1 MLFLVTYVAEN
12 STDDRYPQRVPRPSR
27 WAGLSP
33 GDRQASRRQLLV
45 QAALELFGEGGDATV
60 TVRSVC
66 RRAELNNR
74 YFYENFAGTDEL
86 LGAVYD
92 FVVADLV
99 AALISAMSNLPD
111 DRARLRAGITT
122 VLAVSSGDP
131 SRGKILFTEA
141 RTNPV
146 LAARRS
152 ATQEQLRRSALH
164 DGQEMTPARRIAD
177 LVSAAMYSGAMAELA
192 QEWLLGTLGDDLEAV
207 VEAAVRLLMPSAPT
221 LA

>member
-1 MLFLVTYVAEN
+1 M
-12 STDDRYPQRVPRPSR
+12 
-27 WAGLSP
+27 
-33 GDRQASRRQLLV
+33 DRQATRRQLLV
-45 QAALELFGEGGDATV
+45 RAAFDLFGEGGEAAV

-66 RRAELNNR
+66 RQSELNNR
-74 YFYENFAGTDEL
+74 YFYESFTDTDEL

-99 AALISAMSNLPD
+99 ATLISAMSNLSD

-122 VLAVSSGDP
+122 VLAFSSGDP
-131 SRGKILFTEA
+131 YRGKILFTEA

-152 ATQEQLRRSALH
+152 ATQEQLRRSVLH
-164 DGQEMTPARRIAD
+164 DGQEMTPERRIAD

-192 QEWLLGTLGDDLEAV
+192 QEWLSGTLGADLEPV
-207 VEAAVRLLMPSAPT
+207 VDAAVELLMPSV
-221 LA
+221 LD